1 MGLIEKTILKHKD
14 TFSQFLD
21 IGISVNEIT
30 AKVNAYDWFD
40 LQEAKN
46 ESDIKSVVN
55 NIWSKFNFKIK
66 KEYAEII
73 NQAFYYKFL
82 KSIIQIKEAIEYTN
96 ASYNIP
102 NSSSGFENDIVN
114 KYYYLNYWANKK
126 NIPLNI
132 NEKDQA
138 KRDLFN
144 LDTIILSIL
153 AEKLQSYNEYERN
166 KPKAKG

>member
-55 NIWSKFNFKIK
+55 NIWSCFNFKIK
-66 KEYAEII
+66 KEHSEII

-102 NSSSGFENDIVN
+102 NSSGGFENDIVN

-132 NEKDQA
+132 NEKDQP
-138 KRDLFN
+138 KRELFN

-166 KPKAKG
+166 KPKTKG